1 MGTKPAYPRRV
12 TRLTRRSRRSPRVY
26 YTTLAGVVLG
36 LVLSAAWT
44 VGAGAQVTLT
54 VTPAMV
60 KGRPDAPVT
69 IVEFSDYQ

>member
-1 MGTKPAYPRRV
+1 MTRV
-12 TRLTRRSRRSPRVY
+12 TSRLRRSPRVY
-26 YTTLAGVVLG
+26 YTLARVLPG
-36 LVLSAAWT
+36 LVLAAGA
-44 VGAGAQVTLT
+44 VGAAAQVTLT

>member
-1 MGTKPAYPRRV
+1 
-12 TRLTRRSRRSPRVY
+12 VY
-26 YTTLAGVVLG
+26 YTTLAGVFLG

-44 VGAGAQVTLT
+44 VGAAAQVTLT

>member
-26 YTTLAGVVLG
+26 YTLAGVFLG

-44 VGAGAQVTLT
+44 VGAAAQVTLT

-60 KGRPDAPVT
+60 KGRPNAPVT

>member
-12 TRLTRRSRRSPRVY
+12 TRLTRPSRRSPRVY
-26 YTTLAGVVLG
+26 YTLAGVFLG

-44 VGAGAQVTLT
+44 VGAAAQVTLT

>member
-1 MGTKPAYPRRV
+1 MT
-12 TRLTRRSRRSPRVY
+12 RRSPRVY
-26 YTTLAGVVLG
+26 YTLAGVFLG
-36 LVLSAAWT
+36 LGLFAAGT
-44 VGAGAQVTLT
+44 TGAAAQVTLT